1 VCTYCDDDDDNDDNT
16 NNNNSHSRDEPF
28 IQIHNAMTMMMTVR
42 LSVRRADTERSICSI
57 WGEDSEWVSS
67 GKKGIS
73 GQLVVIS

>member
-1 VCTYCDDDDDNDDNT
+1 MCTYCDDDDDNDDNT

-42 LSVRRADTERSICSI
+42 LSVRRAVR